1 MRPAVALVC
10 LLLSSFLSLSAHSE
24 KSPLSPLLI
33 LLYFVNNCCLLNIL
47 ECLKGTQKP
56 VRERREDPW
65 KVPLFS
71 GPHWAFVCRR
81 RPSTRLAGRTAA
93 SGCGQPPLAAGR
105 MPRWGSG
112 LVSAVT
118 PPCDITAP
126 RPRGSRSERLR
137 VSRTRESKIFSER
150 ERDWRTQG
158 IGLRHLAHNAL
169 LSVTF
174 RELAKTRENIS
185 AVTEKP
191 ARERLQLFPLEP
203 ERGVFRLDPCF
214 R

>member
-1 MRPAVALVC
+1 MVC

-33 LLYFVNNCCLLNIL
+33 LLYFVNSCCLLNIL

-56 VRERREDPW
+56 VRERLEDPW
-65 KVPLFS
+65 KAPLLS
-71 GPHWAFVCRR
+71 GPHGAFVCRR
-81 RPSTRLAGRTAA
+81 RPSTRLAGRTAT
-93 SGCGQPPLAAGR
+93 SGCGQPPLTAGR

-126 RPRGSRSERLR
+126 RPQGSRSERLR
-137 VSRTRESKIFSER
+137 VSRTREPKIFSER
-150 ERDWRTQG
+150 ERDWKRQG

-174 RELAKTRENIS
+174 RELAKAREKIS
-185 AVTEKP
+185 AVTQKP
-191 ARERLQLFPLEP
+191 AREWLPLFPPGAPAGASADWLEAAP
-203 ERGVFRLDPCF
+203 T
-214 R
+214 